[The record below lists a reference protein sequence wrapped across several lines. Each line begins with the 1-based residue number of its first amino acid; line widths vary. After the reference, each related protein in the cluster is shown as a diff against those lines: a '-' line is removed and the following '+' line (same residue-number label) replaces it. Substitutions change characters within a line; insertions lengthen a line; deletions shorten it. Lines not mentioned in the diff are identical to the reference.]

1 MQSRE
6 GLGSGFICLL
16 FIFLRKQG
24 YGKSKT
30 VYVNFIEEQFWCIM
44 IMDFKILF
52 GLFSFLVY
60 KKSMFF
66 VEIKENR
73 KS

>member
-1 MQSRE
+1 
-6 GLGSGFICLL
+6 
-16 FIFLRKQG
+16 
-24 YGKSKT
+24 
-30 VYVNFIEEQFWCIM
+30 M

-73 KS
+73 KSWKKEKSFIILSTENIMVEFIYNFLRALTHTRLSL